1 MPWVAIGIIIWTYIS
16 TMIDDSTEIF
26 NNNLILNVKISVIDI
41 AIIGIFKNLII
52 LLHNAVIIIF
62 VLLVFQINLTINIF
76 FIFYGLC
83 IILINSFSV
92 TIIFGIL
99 CLRYRDFILIIKN
112 LLYLLFLMTPIFW
125 TPSVLTDNR
134 IILADVNI
142 LYQIIQTIRDPLLG
156 NALSTYNLL
165 YTFIFSI
172 LFFIFSLL
180 IFKKYKNRIVFWI

>member
-16 TMIDDSTEIF
+16 TMIDDSTQIF
-26 NNNLILNVKISVIDI
+26 NNNLILNVKISIIDI

-52 LLHNAVIIIF
+52 LMHNCVIIIL
-62 VLLVFQINLTINIF
+62 VLLVFQINLTFNIL
-76 FIFYGLC
+76 FIFYGIL

-92 TIIFGIL
+92 TILFGIL

-142 LYQIIQTIRDPLLG
+142 LYQIIQTVRDPLLG
-156 NALSTYNLL
+156 NPLSTYNLL
-165 YTFIFSI
+165 YTSIFSVIFLIFSIFIFS
-172 LFFIFSLL
+172 
-180 IFKKYKNRIVFWI
+180 KYRNRIVFWI

>member
-1 MPWVAIGIIIWTYIS
+1 
-16 TMIDDSTEIF
+16 
-26 NNNLILNVKISVIDI
+26 
-41 AIIGIFKNLII
+41 
-52 LLHNAVIIIF
+52 
-62 VLLVFQINLTINIF
+62 
-76 FIFYGLC
+76 
-83 IILINSFSV
+83 
-92 TIIFGIL
+92 
-99 CLRYRDFILIIKN
+99 
-112 LLYLLFLMTPIFW
+112 MTPIFW